1 MVLLMVW
8 WNGWLHEWWLLL
20 PKDWSLAETNVDLG
34 QIQNWQ
40 YKYKIQIPD
49 TNTKYKYKNSN
60 TTSQKILKE
69 NDNVETR
76 EGWSIFHNR
85 ELAPIVEYS
94 RNQVGGR
101 LNIERTDSLN
111 IDPSKADD
119 WRGSGSGRHCDQ
131 LITPSE
137 TLWSPLSDWV
147 NQSFWWSR
155 KRRWW
160 WCYWTFRKFNFRC
173 WHYFIL
179 GSHSFEIISFLY
191 PSIEIFRGDAWTLKI
206 NPQER
211 RLERPYIWTLSIFQ
225 YL

>member
-1 MVLLMVW
+1 M
-8 WNGWLHEWWLLL
+8 
-20 PKDWSLAETNVDLG
+20 
-34 QIQNWQ
+34 QIQN
-40 YKYKIQIPD
+40 
-49 TNTKYKYKNSN
+49 TS

-131 LITPSE
+131 LITTAE
-137 TLWSPLSDWV
+137 TL
-147 NQSFWWSR
+147 
-155 KRRWW
+155 
-160 WCYWTFRKFNFRC
+160 
-173 WHYFIL
+173 
-179 GSHSFEIISFLY
+179 
-191 PSIEIFRGDAWTLKI
+191 
-206 NPQER
+206 
-211 RLERPYIWTLSIFQ
+211 
-225 YL
+225 